1 MVDGLEKVEISDEA
15 VENERSSSGHAERA
29 GTGEMEGDGDESL
42 VKGGEAER

>member
-1 MVDGLEKVEISDEA
+1 MDCLEKVEISEEA

-29 GTGEMEGDGDESL
+29 GTGDIEGDGEESL